1 MVMKLKVLSLALAT
15 GIVFGAAC
23 FLTTLII
30 NVQGGGGHLYMMHR
44 MWPGYFVSVGGSFLA
59 LIYGFVYGFIFGGVL
74 AWLYNSIGGGKA

>member
-1 MVMKLKVLSLALAT
+1 MVMRLKVLSLALAT
-15 GIVFGAAC
+15 GIVFGVGC

-44 MWPGYFVSVGGSFLA
+44 MWPGYFVSVGGSILA
-59 LIYGFVYGFIFGGVL
+59 LVYGFIYGFIFGGVL